1 MPSKLFSKKFEMYIY
16 VMNSQE
22 KYIESITYT
31 EYIL

>member
-1 MPSKLFSKKFEMYIY
+1 MTDNQDVWVIIY